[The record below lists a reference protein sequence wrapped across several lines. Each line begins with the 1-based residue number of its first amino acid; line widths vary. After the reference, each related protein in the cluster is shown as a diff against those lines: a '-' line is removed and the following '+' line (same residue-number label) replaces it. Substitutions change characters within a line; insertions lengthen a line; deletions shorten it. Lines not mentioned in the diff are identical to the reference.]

1 MAVGKKVVSSHSCA
15 SNRNNKA
22 TPRLEVGSKAEGG
35 LGILQGVEQKVRG
48 WISPCWKNKWF
59 TERLLRVLWATNGGN
74 IWGLKSIALLS
85 LEKVDKFRSGIKC
98 DYT

>member
-48 WISPCWKNKWF
+48 
-59 TERLLRVLWATNGGN
+59 
-74 IWGLKSIALLS
+74 
-85 LEKVDKFRSGIKC
+85 
-98 DYT
+98 